1 MTEPL
6 LCRTADGKI
15 HWTTRSAGGGLV
27 DSREYKTY
35 CGQQVVSVI
44 HEPIT
49 ATDWYH
55 NLNDEEKQHLKNV
68 DKIME
73 GWGGELCSKCQNIRE
88 QEERNA
94 WGF

>member
-15 HWTTRSAGGGLV
+15 HWTTQSAGRR
-27 DSREYKTY
+27 DCRDFKTC

-49 ATDWYH
+49 AMGFYF
-55 NLNDEEKQHLKNV
+55 NLIQFRGVERV
-68 DKIME
+68 FTIYYPPDK
-73 GWGGELCSKCQNIRE
+73 LR
-88 QEERNA
+88 
-94 WGF
+94 

>member
-15 HWTTRSAGGGLV
+15 HWTTQSAGRR
-27 DSREYKTY
+27 DCRDFKTC

-49 ATDWYH
+49 AMGFYF
-55 NLNDEEKQHLKNV
+55 NLNDEEKKHMDNV
-68 DKIME
+68 EKIME
-73 GWGGELCSKCQNIRE
+73 DWNGELCQKCQNIRYE
-88 QEERNA
+88 EERQA

>member
-15 HWTTRSAGGGLV
+15 HWTTQSAGRR
-27 DSREYKTY
+27 DCRDFKTC

-49 ATDWYH
+49 ANDWYH
-55 NLNDEEKQHLKNV
+55 NLTDEEKQHVKNV
-68 DKIME
+68 EKIME
-73 GWGGELCSKCQNIRE
+73 DWCGELCPKCQKIRE
-88 QEERNA
+88 QEERMA
-94 WGF
+94 WGLL